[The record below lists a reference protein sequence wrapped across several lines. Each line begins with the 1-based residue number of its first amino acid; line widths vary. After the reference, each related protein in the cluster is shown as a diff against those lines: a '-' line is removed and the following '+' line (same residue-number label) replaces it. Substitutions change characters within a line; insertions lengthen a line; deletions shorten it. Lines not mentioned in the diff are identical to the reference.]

1 MFFGNECKLF
11 IETSKLCSCYSRY
24 VPGTKLWQT
33 LETKLPDGGKS
44 DFSVLKLPSNFKRG
58 IPLNPN
64 MNSGLTKINPGSCRT
79 PDWRNK
85 FNLVSGGKKIVWRTN
100 AAIHAW
106 VQLDLRASV
115 RVVKVRGTLTVSQ

>member
-1 MFFGNECKLF
+1 MPA
-11 IETSKLCSCYSRY
+11 SY

-44 DFSVLKLPSNFKRG
+44 DFSVLRLPSNFKRG

-115 RVVKVRGTLTVSQ
+115 RVIKVRGKLYPTLSKVLTDHIR

>member
-1 MFFGNECKLF
+1 
-11 IETSKLCSCYSRY
+11 
-24 VPGTKLWQT
+24 
-33 LETKLPDGGKS
+33 
-44 DFSVLKLPSNFKRG
+44 
-58 IPLNPN
+58 

-85 FNLVSGGKKIVWRTN
+85 FNLVSGGKKVVWRTN

-115 RVVKVRGTLTVSQ
+115 RVIKVRGKLYPTLSKVLTDHIYEVRFESGPVGAQNVEIRVTDTPVEGSQAANTLLTSGDSSEVRVLSFN

>member
-1 MFFGNECKLF
+1 M
-11 IETSKLCSCYSRY
+11 
-24 VPGTKLWQT
+24 
-33 LETKLPDGGKS
+33 PDGGKS
-44 DFSVLKLPSNFKRG
+44 DFSVLELPSNFKRG
-58 IPLNPN
+58 VPLNPN
-64 MNSGLTKINPGSCRT
+64 MNSGLTKINPGSRRT

-115 RVVKVRGTLTVSQ
+115 RVVKVRGSYYPTLFCLTLSER

>member
-1 MFFGNECKLF
+1 MEARV
-11 IETSKLCSCYSRY
+11 TS
-24 VPGTKLWQT
+24 V
-33 LETKLPDGGKS
+33 
-44 DFSVLKLPSNFKRG
+44 FSNFKRG
-58 IPLNPN
+58 VPLNPN

-100 AAIHAW
+100 SAIHAW

-115 RVVKVRGTLTVSQ
+115 RVVKVCEKSHQSVLILANIIK